1 MKAVEKLALKG
12 PLELRMVEV
21 AWMQFKIVGMD
32 RDIRVFELNDDF
44 DAFAFFASAKIQQWM
59 FV

>member
-1 MKAVEKLALKG
+1 
-12 PLELRMVEV
+12 
-21 AWMQFKIVGMD
+21 MQFKIVGMD